1 MIAQNNKIGR
11 RLVNLLASFNKQ
23 YKSLSSTWGE
33 DKIDEKKAKCGN
45 HSFTRTYRDFAY
57 SKHKQYEEN
66 RRAFRSSVFL

>member
-1 MIAQNNKIGR
+1 M
-11 RLVNLLASFNKQ
+11 
-23 YKSLSSTWGE
+23 GE
-33 DKIDEKKAKCGN
+33 DKIDEKKAQRGN